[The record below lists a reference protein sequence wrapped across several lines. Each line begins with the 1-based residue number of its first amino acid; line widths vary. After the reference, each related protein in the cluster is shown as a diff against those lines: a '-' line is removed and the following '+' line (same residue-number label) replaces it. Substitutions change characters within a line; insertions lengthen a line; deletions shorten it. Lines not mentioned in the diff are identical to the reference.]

1 MYQGFHQCLA
11 LTVQIQSSLR
21 PSNQVGITKPQQSRN
36 DVCTC
41 NIVWNGQN
49 LGRRKKAKGTSRTDM
64 MRNNWISI
72 KLAVAQ
78 HHDRVT
84 RLCLCRLKQATCWKV
99 LQLVI
104 IYCVL
109 SCFHAAVK
117 KNRIYRVRKEK
128 ELTMQKC
135 CCSAHPE

>member
-1 MYQGFHQCLA
+1 MLG
-11 LTVQIQSSLR
+11 TVQIHGSLR
-21 PSNQVGITKPQQSRN
+21 PSNQVGITKPQQSSN

-41 NIVWNGQN
+41 NILWNGQN
-49 LGRRKKAKGTSRTDM
+49 LGRRKEAKGTSHTNM

-84 RLCLCRLKQATCWKV
+84 RLCLCRLKRATCWKV

-104 IYCVL
+104 ICHAL
-109 SCFHAAVK
+109 SRLHAAVPLEEQ
-117 KNRIYRVRKEK
+117 N
-128 ELTMQKC
+128 L
-135 CCSAHPE
+135 